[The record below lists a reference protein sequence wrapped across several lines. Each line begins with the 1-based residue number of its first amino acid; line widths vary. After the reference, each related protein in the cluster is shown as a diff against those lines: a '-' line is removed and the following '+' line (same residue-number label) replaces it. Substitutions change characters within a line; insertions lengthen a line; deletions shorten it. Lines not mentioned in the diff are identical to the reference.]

1 MKYIYLII
9 LFTISITHAWS
20 QEVSLSGKITNQKTG
35 EPIVGAT
42 IYLQTVKKGAVSDF
56 NGNYKLENLQ
66 KGIYNVTVS
75 YIGFE
80 TLKEEINFTSSLEKD
95 YILEESAFQLQD
107 VEIIGRRQTSYKPD
121 VTYAGTKTGAQVKEI
136 PQSITL
142 LNKELLKDQQIY
154 RIADIG
160 DNVAGLTRNRSG
172 NNFISRGFNVQHNY
186 INGNKAS
193 ITPDFT
199 ASSITSHYERVEV
212 IKGPASA
219 LFGNSSPGGIINAVT
234 KKPLKENRAS
244 ASYSVGSF
252 QTQRATMDI
261 TGPLNEEKKLLY
273 RLNVGW
279 EDAESFRD
287 FQQTNNLLLA
297 PSISYIPNDKTS
309 LNVDLVSTTVND
321 VAGVDRGMPILQG
334 DLFALPISFNAA
346 EPYDYR
352 QSTSVI
358 LTTSLNH
365 KFSDH
370 LSFNA
375 SYTKTDFNQS
385 FVETRSNNAFTDDG
399 TELIRAVND
408 RVTTV
413 DSEFLTAYLVG
424 KFNTG
429 DFSHESV
436 LGFDYYSVIRNQ
448 ETKTATGEANGIPNL
463 SFSNRKIYYSLEDL
477 LINYGEISIG
487 YNFDTSYKGYYL
499 QDLITYNKLKIM
511 LGLRYEDLNQDDP
524 SNAGI
529 SDAVDNKILLPR
541 LGLTYSVSN
550 NINVFASYS
559 ESFEQQNLPSG
570 INVLSPGESFAPLKA
585 NQIEF
590 GLKADLL
597 NNRLAANLSF
607 YSINRSGRL
616 IEDPTGG
623 ALTSILQLGNEKSR
637 GIEFEITGKINRNL
651 SINVNASLN
660 DVEVLDD
667 VTGVTQLELE
677 NNNPKEGF
685 GFWGKY
691 DFTNGFFKNLGIGL
705 GGNYVGKSKIIDLSE
720 NIIDNTIN
728 FDSYFTAKTGVY
740 YTYKNVKLSLNVN
753 NILDNRYFVG
763 GLNSGRVYPGTP
775 RNYLLTLE
783 YSF

>member
-1 MKYIYLII
+1 MKYIYLLI
-9 LFTISITHAWS
+9 LFIISLTHAWS
-20 QEVSLSGKITNQKTG
+20 QELSLSGNIINQKTG
-35 EPIVGAT
+35 EPILGAT
-42 IYLQTVKKGAVSDF
+42 IFLKSIEKGAVSDF
-56 NGNYKLENLQ
+56 DGNYKLENLEA
-66 KGIYNVTVS
+66 GTYSITIS

-80 TLKEEINFTSSLEKD
+80 TLEEDINLVGNLEKN
-95 YILEESAFQLQD
+95 YILSEAAFQLQD
-107 VEIIGRRQTSYKPD
+107 VEIIGRRQTNYKPD

-154 RIADIG
+154 RIEDIG

-252 QTQRATMDI
+252 QTQRAAIDI

-287 FQQTNNLLLA
+287 FQETNNLLLA

-309 LNVDLVSTTVND
+309 INVDLVSTTVND

-358 LTTSLNH
+358 LTASLNH

-375 SYTKTDFNQS
+375 SYTKTDFDQS

-399 TELIRAVND
+399 TELLRAVND

-413 DSEFLTAYLVG
+413 DADFLTTYFVG

-429 DFSHESV
+429 DFSHEAV
-436 LGFDYYSVIRNQ
+436 LGFDYYNVIRNQ
-448 ETKTATGEANGIPNL
+448 ETKTATGEANGVPNL
-463 SFSNRKIYYSLEDL
+463 SFSDRIVYTSLEDL

-487 YNFDTSYKGYYL
+487 YNFNTSYKGYYL
-499 QDLITYNKLKIM
+499 QDLISYKKLKIM
-511 LGLRYEDLNQDDP
+511 LGLRYEDLDQDDP
-524 SNAGI
+524 SNVGI
-529 SDAVDNKILLPR
+529 NDAIDNSILLPR
-541 LGLTYSVSN
+541 LGLTYSLN
-550 NINVFASYS
+550 NYLNVFVSYS
-559 ESFEQQNLPSG
+559 ESFEQQSLPSG
-570 INVLSPGESFAPLKA
+570 INVLDPGESFDALTA

-590 GLKADLL
+590 GVKADLL
-597 NNRLAANLSF
+597 KDRLAANLSF

-623 ALTSILQLGNEKSR
+623 ALTSILQIGNEKSR
-637 GIEFEITGKINRNL
+637 GAELEITGKLNRNL
-651 SINVNASLN
+651 SINVTASLN

-667 VTGVTQLELE
+667 TEGVTQLELE
-677 NNNPKEGF
+677 NNNPHEGF

-691 DFTNGFFKNLGIGL
+691 EFKKGFLKNLGLGL
-705 GGNYVGKSKIIDLSE
+705 GANYVGKSKIIDLSE

-728 FDSYFTAKTGVY
+728 FNSYFTAKSGVY
-740 YTYKNVKLSLNVN
+740 YTYQNVKLSLNIN
-753 NILDNRYFVG
+753 NIFDERYFVG
-763 GLNSGRVYPGTP
+763 GLNSGRVYPGSP
-775 RNYLLTLE
+775 RNYLLTLG